1 MCTYTDIWYN
11 HKTVLRCRLH
21 IMFLET
27 EKIVHLHSK
36 SLFKVV
42 LLDMKE
48 SKKLILSYNSK
59 QCALASQIRCP
70 FFSDFRVL
78 WDSNYFET
86 IVVSMFRSIYTWLVL
101 WLPMHLAPPIGH
113 DGSLRVRQHAPPV
126 LFVPKL
132 CGEAIKNLIIV
143 LWRCHN
149 ACNSVVLTIHKL

>member
-1 MCTYTDIWYN
+1 MKKRNWCWLDFWGLEQRIFFVLRFTFCLRFFLYCCCYSVFKISFMCTYTDIWYN
-11 HKTVLRCRLH
+11 HTTVLRCRLH

-70 FFSDFRVL
+70 FFSDFRAL
-78 WDSNYFET
+78 WDYSNLLWNYT
-86 IVVSMFRSIYTWLVL
+86 SIYV
-101 WLPMHLAPPIGH
+101 
-113 DGSLRVRQHAPPV
+113 
-126 LFVPKL
+126 
-132 CGEAIKNLIIV
+132 
-143 LWRCHN
+143 
-149 ACNSVVLTIHKL
+149 

>member
-1 MCTYTDIWYN
+1 MW
-11 HKTVLRCRLH
+11 CRLT
-21 IMFLET
+21 MFKKWKNSAITNRVSRVITRFPSLL
-27 EKIVHLHSK
+27 KPLYVCSAGKNQKDWFYLIRLIVLAPQIAH
-36 SLFKVV
+36 FF
-42 LLDMKE
+42 
-48 SKKLILSYNSK
+48 LILEH
-59 QCALASQIRCP
+59 C
-70 FFSDFRVL
+70 
-78 WDSNYFET
+78 ET
-86 IVVSMFRSIYTWLVL
+86 QTTLRLCLVYTWLVL

>member
-1 MCTYTDIWYN
+1 MYQLPKLGA
-11 HKTVLRCRLH
+11 H
-21 IMFLET
+21 F
-27 EKIVHLHSK
+27 
-36 SLFKVV
+36 F
-42 LLDMKE
+42 
-48 SKKLILSYNSK
+48 LILERY
-59 QCALASQIRCP
+59 
-70 FFSDFRVL
+70 
-78 WDSNYFET
+78 ET
-86 IVVSMFRSIYTWLVL
+86 QTTLRLVVSMFRSIYTWLVL